1 MIDWIS
7 TWAQSI
13 IIAVIIATI
22 IEMILPSGSSKK
34 YIKVVTGV
42 YILFTIISPVITK
55 FTGKTL
61 AVSDILELDSY
72 VNEIKQ
78 KEVSQN
84 LLAENNSSSI
94 KDIYTANLKSDIKNK
109 LKQKGYSAN
118 NIVLTVGDD
127 ENYTLNKI
135 EIYIEK
141 IKEDKQEVNEIEAV
155 NKINI
160 TISNTVV
167 EKNNNKS
174 SISDKEKEKIKQ
186 YLSSVYEIDEKDILV
201 GNEKLMLEEKID
213 FKKCDEV
220 GTILYVAID
229 KKYVGYVLIAD
240 KIKQDSPKTIR
251 ELKAMN
257 IKETVMLTG
266 DKKEVGEYVAKKL
279 NMDKV
284 YTELLP
290 DGKVEKVE
298 ELLKQKSENGKLVF
312 VGDGINDAPVL
323 TISDIGV
330 AMGGLGSDAAI
341 EAADIVIMTD
351 ETSKISKA
359 INLSK
364 KTMRIVRENI
374 IFAIFV
380 KIAVLVLTAFG
391 ASTMWEAVFADVGV
405 SVIAII
411 NALRMLN
418 IKKFE

>member
-78 KEVSQN
+78 KELSQN
-84 LLAENNSSSI
+84 LLAENNSASI

-109 LKQKGYSAN
+109 LKQKGFNTN

-135 EIYIEK
+135 ELDIEK
-141 IKEDKQEVNEIEAV
+141 IKEDDKQEVNEIEAV
-155 NKINI
+155 NKIDI

-201 GNEKLMLEEKID
+201 N
-213 FKKCDEV
+213 
-220 GTILYVAID
+220 
-229 KKYVGYVLIAD
+229 
-240 KIKQDSPKTIR
+240 
-251 ELKAMN
+251 
-257 IKETVMLTG
+257 
-266 DKKEVGEYVAKKL
+266 
-279 NMDKV
+279 
-284 YTELLP
+284 
-290 DGKVEKVE
+290 
-298 ELLKQKSENGKLVF
+298 
-312 VGDGINDAPVL
+312 
-323 TISDIGV
+323 
-330 AMGGLGSDAAI
+330 
-341 EAADIVIMTD
+341 
-351 ETSKISKA
+351 
-359 INLSK
+359 
-364 KTMRIVRENI
+364 
-374 IFAIFV
+374 
-380 KIAVLVLTAFG
+380 
-391 ASTMWEAVFADVGV
+391 
-405 SVIAII
+405 
-411 NALRMLN
+411 
-418 IKKFE
+418 

>member
-84 LLAENNSSSI
+84 LLAENNSASI

-109 LKQKGYSAN
+109 LKQKGYNTN

-135 EIYIEK
+135 ELDIEK
-141 IKEDKQEVNEIEAV
+141 IKEDDKQEVNEIEAV
-155 NKINI
+155 NKIDI

-201 GNEKLMLEEKID
+201 N
-213 FKKCDEV
+213 
-220 GTILYVAID
+220 
-229 KKYVGYVLIAD
+229 
-240 KIKQDSPKTIR
+240 
-251 ELKAMN
+251 
-257 IKETVMLTG
+257 
-266 DKKEVGEYVAKKL
+266 
-279 NMDKV
+279 
-284 YTELLP
+284 
-290 DGKVEKVE
+290 
-298 ELLKQKSENGKLVF
+298 
-312 VGDGINDAPVL
+312 
-323 TISDIGV
+323 
-330 AMGGLGSDAAI
+330 
-341 EAADIVIMTD
+341 
-351 ETSKISKA
+351 
-359 INLSK
+359 
-364 KTMRIVRENI
+364 
-374 IFAIFV
+374 
-380 KIAVLVLTAFG
+380 
-391 ASTMWEAVFADVGV
+391 
-405 SVIAII
+405 
-411 NALRMLN
+411 
-418 IKKFE
+418 

>member
-94 KDIYTANLKSDIKNK
+94 KDIYTANLKSYIKNK

-135 EIYIEK
+135 ELDIEK

-160 TISNTVV
+160 TISNSVV

-201 GNEKLMLEEKID
+201 N
-213 FKKCDEV
+213 
-220 GTILYVAID
+220 
-229 KKYVGYVLIAD
+229 
-240 KIKQDSPKTIR
+240 
-251 ELKAMN
+251 
-257 IKETVMLTG
+257 
-266 DKKEVGEYVAKKL
+266 
-279 NMDKV
+279 
-284 YTELLP
+284 
-290 DGKVEKVE
+290 
-298 ELLKQKSENGKLVF
+298 
-312 VGDGINDAPVL
+312 
-323 TISDIGV
+323 
-330 AMGGLGSDAAI
+330 
-341 EAADIVIMTD
+341 
-351 ETSKISKA
+351 
-359 INLSK
+359 
-364 KTMRIVRENI
+364 
-374 IFAIFV
+374 
-380 KIAVLVLTAFG
+380 
-391 ASTMWEAVFADVGV
+391 
-405 SVIAII
+405 
-411 NALRMLN
+411 
-418 IKKFE
+418 

>member
-34 YIKVVTGV
+34 YIKVVTGI

-84 LLAENNSSSI
+84 LLAENNSASI

-109 LKQKGYSAN
+109 LKQKGYNAN

-127 ENYTLNKI
+127 KNYTLNKI
-135 EIYIEK
+135 ELDIEK

-201 GNEKLMLEEKID
+201 N
-213 FKKCDEV
+213 
-220 GTILYVAID
+220 
-229 KKYVGYVLIAD
+229 
-240 KIKQDSPKTIR
+240 
-251 ELKAMN
+251 
-257 IKETVMLTG
+257 
-266 DKKEVGEYVAKKL
+266 
-279 NMDKV
+279 
-284 YTELLP
+284 
-290 DGKVEKVE
+290 
-298 ELLKQKSENGKLVF
+298 
-312 VGDGINDAPVL
+312 
-323 TISDIGV
+323 
-330 AMGGLGSDAAI
+330 
-341 EAADIVIMTD
+341 
-351 ETSKISKA
+351 
-359 INLSK
+359 
-364 KTMRIVRENI
+364 
-374 IFAIFV
+374 
-380 KIAVLVLTAFG
+380 
-391 ASTMWEAVFADVGV
+391 
-405 SVIAII
+405 
-411 NALRMLN
+411 
-418 IKKFE
+418 

>member
-109 LKQKGYSAN
+109 LKQKGYNAN

-135 EIYIEK
+135 ELDIEK

-201 GNEKLMLEEKID
+201 N
-213 FKKCDEV
+213 
-220 GTILYVAID
+220 
-229 KKYVGYVLIAD
+229 
-240 KIKQDSPKTIR
+240 
-251 ELKAMN
+251 
-257 IKETVMLTG
+257 
-266 DKKEVGEYVAKKL
+266 
-279 NMDKV
+279 
-284 YTELLP
+284 
-290 DGKVEKVE
+290 
-298 ELLKQKSENGKLVF
+298 
-312 VGDGINDAPVL
+312 
-323 TISDIGV
+323 
-330 AMGGLGSDAAI
+330 
-341 EAADIVIMTD
+341 
-351 ETSKISKA
+351 
-359 INLSK
+359 
-364 KTMRIVRENI
+364 
-374 IFAIFV
+374 
-380 KIAVLVLTAFG
+380 
-391 ASTMWEAVFADVGV
+391 
-405 SVIAII
+405 
-411 NALRMLN
+411 
-418 IKKFE
+418 